1 MWYNILMK
9 IRLITD
15 IKNLKDKRVLVRAD
29 FNVSVKNGKVVD
41 NFRLKKALP
50 TIKYLLDKG
59 AKIILVSHLG
69 RPTPGKFDKKLSLE
83 PIAKELSRL
92 LKRRVTFISDV
103 QRISGKDSVSF
114 KILSEIYKA
123 SEHHVTILENIRFIK
138 GEEENDLVVAKKLAS
153 TADLF
158 VMDGFAV
165 AHRDCSSVTGVAEF
179 LPAYGGLLVGE
190 EVQGL
195 DRAILKPKKPLVVVL
210 GGAKCETK
218 IPVLKNLLP
227 RATNILVGGG
237 IANTFL
243 WAKGYNVGN
252 SLVDKNYRA
261 EILKICSNKKVIT
274 PIDVVVGD
282 IKGKNTTAVAINS
295 KFKVANKKLGIYD
308 IGPQTV
314 NLFSKFIR
322 NANTLIINGAL
333 GYFEVKPYHHGTFA
347 LSCLVANRSKGKAFG
362 VAGGGETVEVLDKLE
377 VMNNMD
383 LVSTGGGAMLEYL
396 SGKKLPGLQILKK

>member
-15 IKNLKDKRVLVRAD
+15 VKNLKNKRVIVRAD
-29 FNVSVKNGKVVD
+29 FNVPVKNGKVED

-50 TIKYLLDKG
+50 TIEYLLNKG
-59 AKIILVSHLG
+59 AKVILMSHLG

-83 PIAKELSRL
+83 PIAKELAHL
-92 LKRRVTFISDV
+92 LKRRVVLIPDV
-103 QRISGKDSVSF
+103 HKLTAKDSVSSQ
-114 KILSEIYKA
+114 ILEQIYKT
-123 SEHHVTILENIRFIK
+123 SENHVTILENIRFIK
-138 GEEENDLVVAKKLAS
+138 GEEENDLIVAKKLAS
-153 TADLF
+153 TANLF

-165 AHRDCSSVTGVAEF
+165 AHRDCSSVTGIAEF
-179 LPAYGGLLVGE
+179 LPAFGGLLVGE
-190 EVQGL
+190 EVAGL
-195 DRAILKPKKPLVVVL
+195 DRAIQNPKKPLVVVL

-227 RATNILVGGG
+227 RATHILVGGG

-252 SLVDKNYRA
+252 SLVDKNYRK
-261 EILKICSNKKVIT
+261 EILKICSNKKVVV
-274 PIDVVVGD
+274 PVDVVIGD
-282 IKGKNTTAVAINS
+282 VNGKNTTATIINS
-295 KFKVANKKLGIYD
+295 KFKITNKKFGIYD

-314 NLFSKFIR
+314 ELFSKFIR
-322 NANTLIINGAL
+322 KANTLVINGAL

-347 LSCLVANRSKGKAFG
+347 LSRLVANRSKGKAFG
-362 VAGGGETVEVLDKLE
+362 VAGGGETVEILDKLE
-377 VMNNMD
+377 IMNNLD

-396 SGKKLPGLQILKK
+396 SGKKLPGLKILKK